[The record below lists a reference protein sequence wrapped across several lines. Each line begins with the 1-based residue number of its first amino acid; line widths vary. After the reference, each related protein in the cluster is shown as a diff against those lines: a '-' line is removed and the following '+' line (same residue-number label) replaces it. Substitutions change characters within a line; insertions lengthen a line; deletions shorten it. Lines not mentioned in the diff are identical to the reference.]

1 MNIEITK
8 KETVDIKFLQVS
20 AGVRYW
26 ENGTVCGIDDDE
38 GTLIPH
44 RVGDR
49 WEPKIDIESGRIIDW
64 PANVSASLHYKVC
77 DDGKYSL
84 MNDAGS
90 IVLQKEG
97 YVPDIMCPKEEGY
110 GDYIIM
116 DINEEGFIQNW
127 KPDLSYF
134 TEDED

>member
-1 MNIEITK
+1 MTIEITK

-26 ENGTVCGIDDDE
+26 EDGVVCGVDDE
-38 GTLIPH
+38 EGALIPH

-49 WEPKIDIESGRIIDW
+49 WEPKIEIESGRIVDW

-84 MNDAGS
+84 LNESCS

-97 YVPDIMCPKEEGY
+97 YVPDVMCPKEEGY

-134 TEDED
+134 TEGED